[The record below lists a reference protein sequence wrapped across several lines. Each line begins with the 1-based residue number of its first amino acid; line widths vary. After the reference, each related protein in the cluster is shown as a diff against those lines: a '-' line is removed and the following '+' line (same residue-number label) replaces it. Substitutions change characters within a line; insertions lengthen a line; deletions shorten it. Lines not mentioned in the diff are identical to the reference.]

1 MRKRSLIP
9 VDSVSNI
16 ELFYDLIFVFCISV
30 TTSMCH
36 HVHGDFLDL
45 HTWGSFIFVY
55 LVILQIWFFT
65 TLLLN
70 RYGDRSASENICLF
84 INMFLLYSLANA
96 ISTDVAEGSFFTFHI
111 SWALILLNLVIH
123 WASKLVRY
131 DNLTKDDELIIR
143 WNIATL
149 CIQLTLLL
157 VAELMPKDVQVNVTW
172 VALAVGAITWF
183 QPATSDCKPS
193 RFSHIAERCA
203 LLVIIAFGEMIVAV
217 SSYMTTSVPLH
228 FSIFVFALV
237 VGLFLIY
244 IFEHDNMLDHHRK
257 TSGIAF
263 ININI
268 WVIVILGNLTVA
280 LEYMPDDDIA
290 RIPKSIMLCACL
302 VTYLLT
308 SFLLGRYNKPEFRY
322 PRSYIVGRIII
333 CLVIVGVAVA
343 TNYDP
348 WTNLVCDTAAVY
360 AALLHEYALYRK
372 RSDKVEQARIDR

>member
-36 HVHGDFLDL
+36 HIHGDFLDL
-45 HTWGSFIFVY
+45 HTWLSFIFVY

-84 INMFLLYSLANA
+84 VNMFLLYSLASA

-131 DNLTKDDELIIR
+131 DNLTKDDVLIIR
-143 WNIATL
+143 WNIASL
-149 CIQLTLLL
+149 CIQIFLI
-157 VAELMPKDVQVNVTW
+157 VIAEFMPQGIMNAMSWAALAIGAVTW
-172 VALAVGAITWF
+172 L
-183 QPATSDCKPS
+183 QPATSKCMPS

-203 LLVIIAFGEMIVAV
+203 LLVIVAFGEMIVAV
-217 SSYMTTSVPLH
+217 ASYMTTTVPLR
-228 FSIFVFALV
+228 FSILVFALV
-237 VGLFLIY
+237 VGLFLVY

-257 TSGIAF
+257 TNGIAF
-263 ININI
+263 INITAWI
-268 WVIVILGNLTVA
+268 ILILGNLTVA
-280 LEYMPDDDIA
+280 LEYMPDDEIA
-290 RIPKSIMLCACL
+290 RVPKSIMLCGCL
-302 VTYLLT
+302 VAYLLT
-308 SFLLGRYNKPEFRY
+308 SFMLGSHNKPEFRY
-322 PRSYIVGRIII
+322 PRAYIIGRIII
-333 CLVIVGVAVA
+333 CAVIVGVAVA

-348 WTNLVCDTAAVY
+348 WINLVCDTAAVY
-360 AALLHEYALYRK
+360 IALLHEYALFRH
-372 RSDKVEQARIDR
+372 RSAKLELGSDV